1 MQTGLSVHTGIKQ
14 SVRFEL
20 SSSACSL
27 IYYLNWTKMT
37 LKEIFSVCLWEA
49 CLCKIIWGEGRWR
62 SPTGSSGWPVGI
74 IWKVVYNTTSE
85 ITISVEVHLSL
96 IILRWDSY
104 SQEMVFV
111 LTIQASGVSVYFVVC
126 SASGDRKWAPSLEW
140 PPLSL
145 SYLYLSPLREYCYY
159 VVLISNKLK
168 TETLD
173 ASISKELPSWRS
185 PSQIFLVVMLK
196 AH

>member
-1 MQTGLSVHTGIKQ
+1 M
-14 SVRFEL
+14 
-20 SSSACSL
+20 A
-27 IYYLNWTKMT
+27 
-37 LKEIFSVCLWEA
+37 LKDIFSFCLWEA

-74 IWKVVYNTTSE
+74 IWKVVYNTNSE

-96 IILRWDSY
+96 IIQRWDSY

-111 LTIQASGVSVYFVVC
+111 LTIQASRVSISFVVC
-126 SASGDRKWAPSLEW
+126 SASGDRKWASSLEW

-145 SYLYLSPLREYCYY
+145 SPLGDYCYY
-159 VVLISNKLK
+159 MVLISNKLK
-168 TETLD
+168 TLD

-185 PSQIFLVVMLK
+185 PSQVFVVVMLK